1 MKKNLGAAPMIFPQP
16 VLILATYDENGTA
29 NAMNAAW
36 GGIVGNDKIIIEL
49 ASHKTTD
56 NIMNRKAFTVSIGD
70 KEHMLACDYV
80 GIVSG
85 NKVPDKMEKA
95 GFTTTKSEFVDAPV
109 INELPVALECELIKV
124 LEGSMYFAKIVNI
137 VADDLRTFSEYFSRM
152 FTLRLL
158 SKYEILLE
166 NSVNNSREN
175 YEIKLLIFMDELEKR
190 AKQGEFDEL
199 DGIEKWHIIGDELEQ
214 LFE

>member
-36 GGIVGNDKIIIEL
+36 GGIVGNDKII
-49 ASHKTTD
+49 
-56 NIMNRKAFTVSIGD
+56 IGD

-137 VADDLRTFSEYFSRM
+137 VADESVLSDERKIT
-152 FTLRLL
+152 L
-158 SKYEILLE
+158 SKFFPITYDPSEHGYYVLGE
-166 NSVNNSREN
+166 RVGNAFKDGA
-175 YEIKLLIFMDELEKR
+175 KLK
-190 AKQGEFDEL
+190 
-199 DGIEKWHIIGDELEQ
+199 
-214 LFE
+214 

>member
-16 VLILATYDENGTA
+16 VLILATYDENGTT

-137 VADDLRTFSEYFSRM
+137 VADESVLSDEGKIT
-152 FTLRLL
+152 L
-158 SKYEILLE
+158 SKFFPITYDSSESGYYTLGERIGTAFKDGE
-166 NSVNNSREN
+166 
-175 YEIKLLIFMDELEKR
+175 KLTI
-190 AKQGEFDEL
+190 
-199 DGIEKWHIIGDELEQ
+199 
-214 LFE
+214 

>member
-137 VADDLRTFSEYFSRM
+137 VADESVLSDERKIT
-152 FTLRLL
+152 L
-158 SKYEILLE
+158 SKFFPITYDPSEHGYYVLGE
-166 NSVNNSREN
+166 RVGNAF
-175 YEIKLLIFMDELEKR
+175 KDG
-190 AKQGEFDEL
+190 AKKFSDKKYLSDQRMV
-199 DGIEKWHIIGDELEQ
+199 W
-214 LFE
+214 

>member
-1 MKKNLGAAPMIFPQP
+1 
-16 VLILATYDENGTA
+16 
-29 NAMNAAW
+29 MNAAW

-137 VADDLRTFSEYFSRM
+137 VADESVLSDEGKIT
-152 FTLRLL
+152 L
-158 SKYEILLE
+158 SKFFPITYDPSEHGYYVLGE
-166 NSVNNSREN
+166 RVGNAFKDGA
-175 YEIKLLIFMDELEKR
+175 KLK
-190 AKQGEFDEL
+190 
-199 DGIEKWHIIGDELEQ
+199 
-214 LFE
+214 

>member
-16 VLILATYDENGTA
+16 VLILATYDENGTT

-137 VADDLRTFSEYFSRM
+137 VADESVLSDEGKIT
-152 FTLRLL
+152 L
-158 SKYEILLE
+158 SKFFPITYDPSEHGYYVLGE
-166 NSVNNSREN
+166 RVGNAFKDGA
-175 YEIKLLIFMDELEKR
+175 KLKKKLSDKKYLSDQRMVC
-190 AKQGEFDEL
+190 
-199 DGIEKWHIIGDELEQ
+199 
-214 LFE
+214 

>member
-16 VLILATYDENGTA
+16 VLILATYDENGKA

-85 NKVPDKMEKA
+85 HKVPDKMEKA
-95 GFTTTKSEFVDAPV
+95 GVTTTKSEFVDAPV

-124 LEGSMYFAKIVNI
+124 LEGSMYLAKIVNI
-137 VADDLRTFSEYFSRM
+137 VADESVLSDEGKIT
-152 FTLRLL
+152 L
-158 SKYEILLE
+158 SKFFPITYDPSEHGYYALGE
-166 NSVNNSREN
+166 RVGNAFKDGA
-175 YEIKLLIFMDELEKR
+175 KLK
-190 AKQGEFDEL
+190 
-199 DGIEKWHIIGDELEQ
+199 
-214 LFE
+214 